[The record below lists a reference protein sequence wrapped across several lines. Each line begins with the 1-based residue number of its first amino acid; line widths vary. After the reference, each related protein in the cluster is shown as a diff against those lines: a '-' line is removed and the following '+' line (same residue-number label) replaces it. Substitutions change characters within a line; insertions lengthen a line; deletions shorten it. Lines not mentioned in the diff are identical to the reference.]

1 MPEGHRASHCDIALL
16 DMSCPDTKPGRM
28 AATTGPGRP
37 QLVLDSGEN
46 CGRHSAYIPMCPTIQ
61 TAQNATTNL
70 LLLAALTRERR
81 TVIAAIAV
89 ASFVTGAA
97 VGWLLTMIAASAA
110 MSFSQERMQR
120 KVRYWQAETALAR
133 AQAKAER
140 LAREAITPGNP
151 PPRPGD

>member
-1 MPEGHRASHCDIALL
+1 
-16 DMSCPDTKPGRM
+16 
-28 AATTGPGRP
+28 
-37 QLVLDSGEN
+37 
-46 CGRHSAYIPMCPTIQ
+46 MCPTIQ

-89 ASFVTGAA
+89 ASFVTAAA